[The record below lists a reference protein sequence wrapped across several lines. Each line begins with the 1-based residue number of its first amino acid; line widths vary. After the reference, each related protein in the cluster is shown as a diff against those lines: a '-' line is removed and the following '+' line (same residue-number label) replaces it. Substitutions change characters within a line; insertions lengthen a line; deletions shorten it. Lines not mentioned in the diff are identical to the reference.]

1 MGNIDTEDQNKLDEV
16 ATAFAQWR
24 QTRGSA
30 RERIPADL
38 LEMAR
43 SLTPVFTKSIIC
55 KRLKLSSSY
64 LKEADA
70 KPSASRADSDV
81 NTRADDAEAAFSEV
95 RFPLQA
101 VSVAVHL
108 PSGASVTLSNFTA
121 SSPLSLIEQLLGDA
135 LC

>member
-1 MGNIDTEDQNKLDEV
+1 MGNIDTEDEKQLDEV
-16 ATAFAQWR
+16 AAAFTQWR

-43 SLTPVFTKSIIC
+43 SLTPVFNKSVIC

-64 LKEADA
+64 LKQDDA
-70 KPSASRADSDV
+70 KTSTARVDNDV
-81 NTRADDAEAAFSEV
+81 NTRADDAEAVFSEV
-95 RFPLQA
+95 RFPPQA

-121 SSPLSLIEQLLGDA
+121 SSPLTLIEQLLGDA